1 MYLEEI
7 SSESLTLFPHN
18 KTSVNFS
25 SKKSPLDMKKP
36 LKNRQQEQHQQVH
49 PYSYQTQGV

>member
-7 SSESLTLFPHN
+7 SSECLTLFPHN

-25 SKKSPLDMKKP
+25 SKKSPLDMKKS